1 MNIVKNTKKDE
12 EVTVKS
18 YLLGDNEYQYGRLEE
33 KYTNIKA
40 KLEMKNEV
48 IKDREKKIVFLDRYV
63 K

>member
-12 EVTVKS
+12 EVTLKP